1 MPAPGPIVLV
11 CTANICRSPMGCG
24 LLAHA
29 LAGQPEPLKTL
40 QVVSAGVAA
49 RAGELA
55 SENSVLALKRVGIDI
70 AGHRATP
77 LTQQMLDAAL
87 AVFCMTDS
95 HRAIIELQAAPV
107 PKRLHLFREFLPGNV
122 RREIADPYGGSLKLY
137 EAARDEMVEAIPSV
151 LDYLRTIVG
160 KPARV

>member
-1 MPAPGPIVLV
+1 
-11 CTANICRSPMGCG
+11 MGCG

-29 LAGQPEPLKTL
+29 LAGQPEPLRSVK
-40 QVVSAGVAA
+40 VMSAGVAA

-70 AGHRATP
+70 SMHRATP
-77 LTQQMLDAAL
+77 LTQQILDTAL
-87 AVFCMTDS
+87 AVFCMTES
-95 HRAIIELQAAPV
+95 HRSVIQLQAAPV
-107 PKRLHLFREFLPGNV
+107 PKRLHLLREFLPGDV
-122 RREIADPYGGSLKLY
+122 RREIGDPFGGSLKLY

-151 LDYLRTIVG
+151 LDYLRSIVG

>member
-29 LAGQPEPLKTL
+29 LAGQPEPLKSL

-49 RAGELA
+49 RPGELA

-107 PKRLHLFREFLPGNV
+107 PKRLHLLRDFLPGDV
-122 RREIADPYGGSLKLY
+122 RREIADPYGCSLKLY

-151 LDYLRTIVG
+151 IDYLRAIVG
-160 KPARV
+160 KTPKA

>member
-1 MPAPGPIVLV
+1 
-11 CTANICRSPMGCG
+11 MGCG

-29 LAGQPEPLKTL
+29 LAGQPEPLKNLT
-40 QVVSAGVAA
+40 VVSAGVAA
-49 RAGELA
+49 RPGELA

-70 AGHRATP
+70 SAHRASL
-77 LTQQMLDAAL
+77 LTQQLLDSAL

-95 HRAIIELQAAPV
+95 HLSVIQLQAAPV
-107 PKRLHLFREFLPGNV
+107 PKRLHLFREFLPGSA

-151 LDYLRTIVG
+151 LVYLRDAVG
-160 KPARV
+160 KPKG